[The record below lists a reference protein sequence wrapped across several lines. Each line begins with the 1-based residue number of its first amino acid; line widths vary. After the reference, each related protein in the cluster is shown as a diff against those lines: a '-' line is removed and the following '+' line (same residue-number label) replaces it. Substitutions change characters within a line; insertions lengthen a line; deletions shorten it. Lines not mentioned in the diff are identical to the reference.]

1 MLVRQYHASTVLLAK
16 ARATALEQQGVLGLE
31 DAIREKRE
39 AHIKR
44 LESARSLHGATLQEL
59 LSKLATQA
67 SLSPESMRSSDE
79 TKDGIQ
85 ILTVKLRFVAAPM
98 ERLLVFEDRLR
109 QQKIPLTVTSVRV
122 QANAGIGLDVNYDIA
137 TYRLLEDSQRK
148 SARMR

>member
-1 MLVRQYHASTVLLAK
+1 
-16 ARATALEQQGVLGLE
+16 
-31 DAIREKRE
+31 
-39 AHIKR
+39 
-44 LESARSLHGATLQEL
+44 
-59 LSKLATQA
+59 
-67 SLSPESMRSSDE
+67 MRSSDE